1 MKIVIKVQ
9 ELTTY
14 IAMRS
19 ILAAL
24 LLFQSASVRTSNSP
38 AKKKRVLIVQ
48 EKPTAGAIHTFRG
61 HQPKILYDWNEISVH
76 LTDNIVVLTLCRP
89 V

>member
-24 LLFQSASVRTSNSP
+24 LLFQSASVRISNSP
-38 AKKKRVLIVQ
+38 AKKKKGPYRPGKAHCRCNTYLPRPPAQ
-48 EKPTAGAIHTFRG
+48 
-61 HQPKILYDWNEISVH
+61 
-76 LTDNIVVLTLCRP
+76 NIVRLK
-89 V
+89 

>member
-24 LLFQSASVRTSNSP
+24 LLFQSASVRISNSP
-38 AKKKRVLIVQ
+38 AKKKVLIVQ

-61 HQPKILYDWNEISVH
+61 HQPKILYD
-76 LTDNIVVLTLCRP
+76 
-89 V
+89 